1 MTDVRDLLSEVRQ
14 IERAWQQKQTDV
26 GDVKLFDGWMPSD
39 VAQFLVL
46 LIEAIAEAPGKGFLE
61 IGCGPGTK
69 MMLAR
74 DLFGLDVTGFDRV
87 PEFVDAAR
95 GHGLNAAL
103 CDAFDFQAYGK
114 FDIVFFNQP
123 FRDRPTQRGLERLVY
138 SKIRRGAVV
147 ICMNLETKPPSDKY
161 LVVTDDWEDARRGVW
176 LRL

>member
-1 MTDVRDLLSEVRQ
+1 MTDVRDLLTEVRQ
-14 IERAWQQKQTDV
+14 IERAWQQKNIDI
-26 GDVKLFDGWMPSD
+26 GNAKMFDGWMPSD

-46 LIEAIAEAPGKGFLE
+46 LIESIVEAPGRGFLE

-95 GHGLNAAL
+95 GHGLNAGV
-103 CDAFDFQAYGK
+103 CDAFDFQAYAK
-114 FDIVFFNQP
+114 FDIVFLNQP
-123 FRDRPTQRGLERLVY
+123 FRDPGTERELERLVFR
-138 SKIRRGAVV
+138 KIRRGAV
-147 ICMNLETKPPSDKY
+147 IIGMNLETKPPEDKY
-161 LVVTDDWEDARRGVW
+161 LVITDDWEDGRRGVW